1 VLATRGLA
9 RRVVG
14 GVLALAGL
22 GLVWRALS
30 SAAGVSA
37 QRARSLVAEHH
48 ATVDVSRAV
57 PHVTTQPLWP
67 ALTAVCGVVVAAA
80 GAAVAWR
87 GHRWVAMSARYES
100 APRSQPDPAKAAATM
115 WHALDRGED
124 PTD

>member
-1 VLATRGLA
+1 
-9 RRVVG
+9 
-14 GVLALAGL
+14 
-22 GLVWRALS
+22 
-30 SAAGVSA
+30 
-37 QRARSLVAEHH
+37 
-48 ATVDVSRAV
+48 
-57 PHVTTQPLWP
+57 
-67 ALTAVCGVVVAAA
+67 VAAA